1 MNMFN
6 LLFNRKS
13 GSPANPQADPYLGL
27 GMFLMGGTGLNWEEK
42 STQYNEGYKRNAF
55 VREACELYAVR
66 LSSIDHIAY
75 DKDGEDITDKPD
87 PFIKLMENPN
97 PKMTRHDLYHLIGLY
112 LGIYGECFLFPHR
125 TALGYDSIYVID
137 PQLMTEMKNTLDLSK
152 PVQYWTCSRSVDGQ
166 STFTPEE
173 LIHIKFPDPSMEN
186 VRGLSRMVSCGKNIE
201 MMNAIMDWNIS
212 TTKNGA
218 KPSIAVNVPQRLTTE
233 QRNVMKEDLRG
244 GYSGAGNAGNGMI
257 LDDGKTVTMLGMTA
271 VEMDYQQGITNAA
284 KQIAI
289 AYAIPPEMMG
299 DSANKTYSNAQ
310 EAARQVV
317 VNTIRPLLDLVYQ
330 TIWAFFKD
338 KPIASCIGEYTYDSE
353 QLSDFMG
360 VQIDLYNALQT
371 ASYLTINDKRDKLG
385 YDRID
390 DPMADEIL
398 VTMADVPLSELS
410 YEEDNDPGKKD
421 PSKDDLR
428 VLLGEQP

>member
-6 LLFNRKS
+6 LFKKS
-13 GSPANPQADPYLGL
+13 ATPTPPANEGGL
-27 GMFLMGGTGLNWEEK
+27 AMFLMGGGDLDWNTK

-75 DKDGEDITDKPD
+75 DKKGDDITDRPD
-87 PFIKLMENPN
+87 PFIQLMDNPN
-97 PKMTRHDLYHLIGLY
+97 PRMTRHDMFHLIGLY
-112 LGIYGECFLFPHR
+112 LGIYGEAFIFPHR
-125 TALGYDSIYVID
+125 KATGYDALYVID
-137 PQLMTEMKNTLDLSK
+137 PALMTEMKNALDLAN
-152 PVQYWTCSRSVDGQ
+152 PVQYWTCTRAIDGQ
-166 STFTPEE
+166 SSFTPEE
-173 LIHIKFPDPSMEN
+173 LIHIKFPDPDMES
-186 VRGLSRMVSCGKNIE
+186 VRGLSRMVSCGKNVE
-201 MMNAIMDWNIS
+201 MMNAIMEWNIA
-212 TTKNGA
+212 TTRNGA
-218 KPSIAVNVPQRLTTE
+218 KPSVAIKIPQRLTKE
-233 QRNVMKEDLRG
+233 QREIMKDDLRS
-244 GYSGAGNAGNGMI
+244 GYQGARNSGNGMI
-257 LDDGKTVTMLGMTA
+257 LDDGKDVAMLGMTA

-330 TIWAFFKD
+330 TIWAYFRD
-338 KPIASCIGEYTYDSE
+338 KPIASGIGEYTYDSE
-353 QLSDFMG
+353 QLSDYMG
-360 VQIDLYNALQT
+360 VQIDLYTALQQ

-390 DPMADEIL
+390 DPLADQIML
-398 VTMADVPLSELS
+398 TMADVPMSE
-410 YEEDNDPGKKD
+410 YEAAEDDPGRTD
-421 PSKDDLR
+421 PSKDDLK
-428 VLLGEQP
+428 VLLGE